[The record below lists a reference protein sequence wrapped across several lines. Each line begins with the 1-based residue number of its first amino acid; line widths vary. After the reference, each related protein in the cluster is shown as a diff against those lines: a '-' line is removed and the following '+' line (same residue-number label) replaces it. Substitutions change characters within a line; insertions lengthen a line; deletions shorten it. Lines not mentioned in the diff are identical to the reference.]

1 MEINMPTIKM
11 KDLVEKKKEQKKSTE
26 LNESLVGGIINVIF
40 GKEIKD
46 IVKKAANNP
55 ELKKKM
61 NQLRQDAEDIKNFVE
76 NDPVL
81 KALRKK

>member
-1 MEINMPTIKM
+1 MPTIKM
-11 KDLVEKKKEQKKSTE
+11 KDLVEKKKEKKESTE
-26 LNESLVGGIINVIF
+26 LNESLIGGIISVIF

-46 IVKKAANNP
+46 IIKKAANNP
-55 ELKKKM
+55 ELKKKI

-81 KALRKK
+81 KSIRKK